1 MILLYFFYTRYK
13 PPSFDLRLTAL
24 VNSFISLCVALIGTV
39 TQTIGVYRY
48 QKLFKMGP
56 SKILIFISVLPV
68 ILVTPLMKV
77 KNFPK
82 KLKFLIENF
91 SDISFTFNNILAN
104 GDIHNWQHIR
114 HQETRPQ

>member
-1 MILLYFFYTRYK
+1 MILLYFYYTRYK

-77 KNFPK
+77 KNKDLK
-82 KLKFLIENF
+82 KFINQIFFRFQFYFQQFSLK
-91 SDISFTFNNILAN
+91 
-104 GDIHNWQHIR
+104 W
-114 HQETRPQ
+114 

>member
-1 MILLYFFYTRYK
+1 MILLYFYYTRYK

-24 VNSFISLCVALIGTV
+24 ANSFISLCVALIGTV

-77 KNFPK
+77 KMKRKAK
-82 KLKFLIENF
+82 KRQENSRYQF
-91 SDISFTFNNILAN
+91 CSRQYFRK
-104 GDIHNWQHIR
+104 W
-114 HQETRPQ
+114 